1 MKKLKNLLLA
11 SLILLSSVVWVCFA
25 APSFDTDIWDKV
37 DIWYSKSFDW
47 IVSSD
52 QSLAEN
58 IYAIFFP
65 SVTWNWGVL
74 FDKLKLI
81 AIGLAILFIIR
92 GGAMF
97 LLYADDENE
106 IKKAKLNIMYIGYGA
121 FLIFWAAWILWKVL
135 MVGADVEAAS
145 TTTAILAT
153 QNTIIWWILI
163 FFKSLAYYIAIIL
176 MVYYGYKIMQA
187 QEKEDKIKAARS
199 GAINII
205 LALIAIKVLDYV
217 YYIAQKTTFVKEGS
231 SLISW
236 AGKILGWILWI
247 IIIVALLYAAVLLIV
262 SRWNEDSWKKAKTI
276 IRNVFLVIFVLFLF
290 IVIIYDLFKN
300 FS

>member
-25 APSFDTDIWDKV
+25 APVFTWLDDMN
-37 DIWYSKSFDW
+37 IWYSKSFDGV
-47 IVSSD
+47 VSS
-52 QSLAEN
+52 QKSLAEN

-106 IKKAKLNIMYIGYGA
+106 IKKAKLNIMYMGYGA
-121 FLIFWAAWILWKVL
+121 FLIFGAAWLLWKVL
-135 MVGADVEAAS
+135 GVGA
-145 TTTAILAT
+145 TTNTTNAVLAT
-153 QNTIIWWILI
+153 QNNIIWGILI
-163 FFKSLAYYIAIIL
+163 FFKSLAYYVAIIL